1 MLTVLKQAQNIT
13 TAVLGEG
20 HKTVITFDLQLYLK
34 AIKLQLHKAPAL
46 NHLVFRLGEMHT
58 LMAALRA
65 LGTSIEDSGF
75 DDAWVEAGI
84 YGSTTKHQILEGKY
98 EACLD
103 CTLYD
108 VLHPLRLAR
117 GRVFE
122 GRERRKWS
130 GISKSAC
137 CCLKNECILSGR
149 QIQRAR
155 GKPQRVPKCNDHL
168 GVSGEEATKL

>member
-20 HKTVITFDLQLYLK
+20 HKTVITFDLQLYEK
-34 AIKLQLHKAPAL
+34 AVKLQLHKAPAL

-84 YGSTTKHQILEGKY
+84 YGSTTKHQILEGNHMKRAQTAHFMMYSTLCDLHVDAFLKAEKDESGVEFPNLHVAALKMNVPCQEGKY
-98 EACLD
+98 GELVA
-103 CTLYD
+103 
-108 VLHPLRLAR
+108 HH
-117 GRVFE
+117 
-122 GRERRKWS
+122 
-130 GISKSAC
+130 KS
-137 CCLKNECILSGR
+137 S
-149 QIQRAR
+149 
-155 GKPQRVPKCNDHL
+155 
-168 GVSGEEATKL
+168 